1 MESIKS
7 KKLNFLNGLNIC
19 LLFAVITSGFYY
31 LKSMDDLVNKNFE
44 LQSLKEKATLLEEDN
59 KNYEV
64 LKNDLESYENMNA
77 RIEELKMV
85 KVTGIKYISLGDDS
99 LAKK

>member
-1 MESIKS
+1 MEPTKS
-7 KKLNFLNGLNIC
+7 KKFNFLNGLNVC
-19 LLFAVITSGFYY
+19 LLFAVVVSGFYY
-31 LKSMDDLVNKNFE
+31 LKSMDDLVSKNFE
-44 LQSLKEKATLLEEDN
+44 LQNLKERKILLEEEN

-64 LKNDLESYENMNA
+64 LKNDLESYESMNL

-85 KVTGIKYISLGDDS
+85 KVTGVKYISLDDDS